1 MKILG
6 LTGGMGMGKSTVAT
20 LLRRAG
26 LSVFDADAV
35 VHHLQAPGGA
45 ALPPI
50 ARLVPEAVKDG
61 QLDRA
66 ALRQAVLAHPALL
79 KKLEAIMHPLV
90 RQARTCFLRRSRR
103 QGAAWV
109 VLDIPLLF
117 ETGGNRLCH
126 QVVVVSAPT
135 WVQRRRVA
143 LRRNMP
149 HTQARRL
156 IACQMPDARRVQKA
170 DTVIRTG
177 LSIMETERQVR
188 RLLGSLRA

>member
-1 MKILG
+1 MKVLG

-20 LLRRAG
+20 LLRTAG
-26 LSVFDADAV
+26 LPVFDADAV

-50 ARLVPEAVKDG
+50 ARLAPDAVKDG
-61 QLDRA
+61 HLDRA

-90 RQARTCFLRRSRR
+90 RQARTRFLRRYRR

-117 ETGGNRLCH
+117 ETGGERLCNR
-126 QVVVVSAPT
+126 VAVVSVPP

-143 LRRNMP
+143 LRRNMS

-170 DTVIRTG
+170 DTVLRTG
-177 LSIMETERQVR
+177 LSLKETERQVR

>member
-1 MKILG
+1 MQILG

-20 LLRRAG
+20 LLSRAG
-26 LSVFDADAV
+26 LPVFDADAV
-35 VHHLQAPGGA
+35 VHSLQAPGGA

-50 ARLVPEAVKDG
+50 ARLVPQAITAG
-61 QLDRA
+61 RLDRA
-66 ALRQAVLAHPALL
+66 VLRQAVLAHPALL

-90 RQARTCFLRRSRR
+90 RHARVRFLQQHRA
-103 QGAAWV
+103 QGAPWV

-117 ETGGNRLCH
+117 ETGAERLCNR
-126 QVVVVSAPT
+126 VVVVSAPP

-170 DTVIRTG
+170 DTVVRTG
-177 LSIMETERQVR
+177 LSINETRRQVR
-188 RLLGSLRA
+188 SLLRGLRA

>member
-20 LLRRAG
+20 MLRKAG
-26 LSVFDADAV
+26 VPVFDADAV
-35 VHHLQAPGGA
+35 VHSLQAPGGA
-45 ALPPI
+45 ALPPL
-50 ARLVPEAVKDG
+50 ARLVPHAIKDG
-61 QLDRA
+61 RLDRA
-66 ALRQAVLAHPALL
+66 VLRQAVLADPALL
-79 KKLEAIMHPLV
+79 KKLEAIIHPLV
-90 RQARTCFLRRSRR
+90 RHARADFLRRSRK

-117 ETGGNRLCH
+117 ETGGERLCNR
-126 QVVVVSAPT
+126 VAVVSAPT

-177 LSIMETERQVR
+177 LSIKETERQVR

>member
-6 LTGGMGMGKSTVAT
+6 LTGGMGMGKSTIAT

-26 LSVFDADAV
+26 VPVFDADAV

-79 KKLEAIMHPLV
+79 KNWKPSCIRWCV
-90 RQARTCFLRRSRR
+90 
-103 QGAAWV
+103 
-109 VLDIPLLF
+109 
-117 ETGGNRLCH
+117 
-126 QVVVVSAPT
+126 
-135 WVQRRRVA
+135 RRVRAFCAA
-143 LRRNMP
+143 LAGRGQRGLCWIFPCSLKRGATGSATRWWWFLPP
-149 HTQARRL
+149 HGCSAGVWRSGGICPIHR
-156 IACQMPDARRVQKA
+156 P
-170 DTVIRTG
+170 G
-177 LSIMETERQVR
+177 
-188 RLLGSLRA
+188 G

>member
-1 MKILG
+1 MKVLG

-20 LLRRAG
+20 LLRTAG
-26 LSVFDADAV
+26 LPVFDADAV

-50 ARLVPEAVKDG
+50 ARLAPDAVKNG
-61 QLDRA
+61 HLDRA

-90 RQARTCFLRRSRR
+90 RQARTRFLRRYRR

-117 ETGGNRLCH
+117 ETGGERLCNR
-126 QVVVVSAPT
+126 VAVVSAPS

-170 DTVIRTG
+170 DTVLRTG
-177 LSIMETERQVR
+177 LSLKETERQVR